1 MRSSP
6 GSRNVPRTQFSTQD
20 ARSGEKCRLMATTT
34 HQAMRAH
41 RLSFRQSNQQ
51 TRDGPDDDSKV
62 QSNIISRGS
71 TFRSFQNEALLS
83 TGTFIRFK
91 GIPLTWKT
99 QIERPSNRRTISGP
113 TQRSVRNEGS
123 AFGVPFVSTGPRPR
137 SILRRNRRNS
147 RLGACR
153 GTRIAFTAAG
163 LRRWRCPISTPPT
176 RSRDG

>member
-1 MRSSP
+1 
-6 GSRNVPRTQFSTQD
+6 
-20 ARSGEKCRLMATTT
+20 
-34 HQAMRAH
+34 MRAH

-62 QSNIISRGS
+62 NQISSR
-71 TFRSFQNEALLS
+71 EVALLGHFRMR

-91 GIPLTWKT
+91 GIPLMWKT
-99 QIERPSNRRTISGP
+99 QIERTSDRRIISGP
-113 TQRSVRNEGS
+113 TQRPARNEGS
-123 AFGVPFVSTGPRPR
+123 AFGVPFVSTEPRPR
-137 SILRRNRRNS
+137 STLRRNRRNS

-153 GTRIAFTAAG
+153 GTRIAVTATG